1 MVNDINYA
9 ALTGV
14 VRTAATGTQQLPG
27 DFGVPTLSP
36 LYVDGMPLAEVSE
49 ALRLAVR
56 PVPGSAVAEQFWSTY
71 PRLNGDGTREVYEF
85 SLSVPRLVNRF
96 SLSLAHFPQRVWIQY
111 RDLDGVWQPV
121 TQPGGSP
128 IQITVGD
135 SIPAVMQGG
144 AFGSHLASAHPQHYG
159 AGHWVAQDVST
170 APVTASRFR
179 LIMARI
185 PSSSAPR
192 DHANA
197 PVPYSLGVK
206 DVAVGYRL
214 AADGDIP
221 FRPLQD
227 TSHTSALS
235 QGQDILGSRVDYLL
249 RRNRAASVLAEGGT
263 WRSRPQPVPHAV
275 VSMFLDMRMSDGT
288 GQVVDRLL
296 MEPLTSGPSVNLYY
310 AGALPSKDWSTHRF
324 TPSNEPLAFPQVKA
338 VNSGVTA
345 GVDGLSMP
353 GDADGVQVDNQ
364 AIQFDPHLP
373 FLLAG
378 VIQPQV
384 GSDSLTRLT
393 LVDNGLLTVTLTTG
407 VLTVRLDQLSA
418 SLDAAQFDFN
428 ASLPWAVAWDGMS
441 LTVRTPWGERSTT
454 GAVPRDGDALPDALM
469 LGQPV
474 DLSGGGLVRF
484 RSLLLAQGRAGD
496 IAGIEAYW
504 ADPAGYVLPRAGTE
518 DPASST
524 TANALL
530 RFDGSLVTAGSD
542 SVCPLGL
549 IGGPGVD
556 YEAVVWTPVN
566 GDFRLMREPFT
577 FRPVKARL
585 LKAEFTNLAPI
596 SVNLTGE
603 PVVKVNLFPNGT
615 SPGISTVAQAA
626 VQESGAASAGVR
638 VTSTTAQAYSDSPQ
652 RQQQVYEDSSFL
664 PTETLFAPDPVDAQR
679 LRAAGQPFRF
689 LPLPGV
695 SAPRWRTTGIH
706 RYHVVETLLDTKT
719 AYAVGVSRVR
729 AYRTEPGAEQDSSQY
744 IELFHDTSHLDGFTV
759 GDPNSWIDST
769 QGALLTP
776 PQVGPDGASVESIT
790 YVSRSKIMAVQFAT
804 TQSEAQQL
812 VADPEME
819 DPSLRNWKPVGD
831 ASLSS
836 SDAYATDIGQM
847 ALVRRGHADS
857 SWDAMEL
864 KFATWDAVE
873 GSSPDP
879 LRPVWSE
886 LEQSSSEASVGGI
899 QSVRGVDPPPKGRL
913 YAAAR
918 VFTDKPLT
926 TPLTLQLVNGDG
938 RILAEKAAATQ
949 TSQVTEWVVDFD
961 LGGPTMTTLR
971 HWNDFDTLGSG
982 GGVPTWDEMDELGS
996 WDDVAQDMSLMRTY
1010 DVTVRLLQNESSGTG
1025 QWLVDSLAIFTDPI
1039 VWEFSRDGGTHWFE
1053 ALDIRNNPR
1062 GVLVFPDLDPGDQT
1076 GGTQLRW
1083 RVSGYSPNLSV
1094 SSLVVR
1100 PWYSSLLGAV
1110 PHLDTVQ
1117 SAGRSSS
1124 MADYYAPTTEDPF
1137 FRQWSN
1143 PVPQWWWLAAKA
1155 WRNRNDVQAVT
1166 PSQPLLPATLI
1177 EGTDEGG
1184 PASPAQSSLAPAL
1197 IYPLS

>member
-1 MVNDINYA
+1 MTDTNYA

-14 VRTAATGTQQLPG
+14 ARTAATTGTQLPG

-49 ALRLAVR
+49 ALRLVAR

-71 PRLNGDGTREVYEF
+71 PRLGGDGTREVYEF
-85 SLSVPRLVNRF
+85 SLSVSRLVNRF
-96 SLSLAHFPQRVWIQY
+96 SLSLAHFPHRVWIQY
-111 RDLDGVWQPV
+111 RDVDGVWQPV

-128 IQITVGD
+128 VQITVGD
-135 SIPAVMQGG
+135 SIPAVVQGG
-144 AFGSHLASAHPQHYG
+144 AVFSHIATAHPQHYG

-185 PSSSAPR
+185 PSASAPR
-192 DHANA
+192 DQANA
-197 PVPYSLGVK
+197 LVPYSLGVK

-214 AADGDIP
+214 ASDADIP

-227 TSHTSALS
+227 ASHTSAVS
-235 QGQDILGSRVDYLL
+235 QGQDLLGSRIDYLL
-249 RRNRAASVLAEGGT
+249 RRNRAASVLSDGGA
-263 WRSRPQPVPHAV
+263 WRSRPQPVPQAV
-275 VSMFLDMRMSDGT
+275 VSMFLDMRLPDGT

-310 AGALPSKDWSTHRF
+310 AGHVPERDWATYRF
-324 TPSNEPLAFPQVKA
+324 VPSNEPLAFPQVKA
-338 VNSGVTA
+338 VNPGVA
-345 GVDGLSMP
+345 PGNDGLLMP
-353 GDADGVQVDNQ
+353 GGADGVQIDNR
-364 AIQFDPHLP
+364 AIQFDPYVP

-378 VIQPQV
+378 VVQPQV
-384 GSDSLTRLT
+384 ASDSLTRLT

-407 VLTVRLDQLSA
+407 VLTVRLGQLTA
-418 SLDAAQFDFN
+418 SVDAAQYGFN
-428 ASLPWAVAWDGMS
+428 ASLPWAVAWDGTS
-441 LTVRTPWGERSTT
+441 LTVRTAWGDRSVT
-454 GAVPRDGDALPDALM
+454 GAVPRDGDGVPGVLM

-504 ADPAGYVLPRAGTE
+504 ADPAGYVLPRAGVE
-518 DPASST
+518 DPSSST

-530 RFDGSLVTAGSD
+530 RLDGSLVTSGSD

-556 YEAVVWTPVN
+556 YGDVVWTPIN
-566 GDFRLMREPFT
+566 GDFRLMREAFT
-577 FRPVKARL
+577 FRPVKASL
-585 LKAEFTNLAPI
+585 IKAEFTNLAPI

-603 PVVKVNLFPNGT
+603 PVVTVRLFPNGT
-615 SPGISTVAQAA
+615 APGISTVAQAA
-626 VQESGAASAGVR
+626 VQESGAATAGVR
-638 VTSTTAQAYSDSPQ
+638 VTTTTAQAYSDSPQ
-652 RQQQVYEDSSFL
+652 RQQQVYADSSFL
-664 PTETLFAPDPVDAQR
+664 PTEALFAPDPVDAQR

-689 LPLPGV
+689 LPQPGTT
-695 SAPRWRTTGIH
+695 APRWRTTGVH
-706 RYHVVETLLDTKT
+706 RYHEVETVLDTKT

-744 IELFHDTSHLDGFTV
+744 IELFHDTSHLDRFTV
-759 GDPNSWIDST
+759 GDPTSWIDT
-769 QGALLTP
+769 GQGALVTG
-776 PQVGPDGASVESIT
+776 PQVGPDGVSVESIT
-790 YVSRSKIMAVQFAT
+790 YVSRSKIMAVQFAA

-812 VADPEME
+812 VADPELE

-836 SDAYATDIGQM
+836 SDTYATDIGQM

-864 KFATWDAVE
+864 RFATWDGLE

-899 QSVRGVDPPPKGRL
+899 QSVRGVEPPPRGRL

-926 TPLTLQLVNGDG
+926 APLMLQLVNGDG
-938 RILAEKAAATQ
+938 RVLAEKEAATQ

-971 HWNDFDTLGSG
+971 RWDDFSTLGSG
-982 GGVPTWDEMDELGS
+982 GGVPTWDEMDALGS
-996 WDDVAQDMSLMRTY
+996 WDDAALDMSLMRTY
-1010 DVTVRLLQNESSGTG
+1010 DVTVRLLQNEPNGTG
-1025 QWLVDSLAIFTDPI
+1025 QWLVDSLAIFTDPV
-1039 VWEFSRDGGTHWFE
+1039 VWEFSRDGGANWFE
-1053 ALDIRNNPR
+1053 ALDIRNDPR

-1083 RVSGYSPNLSV
+1083 RVSGFAPNLSL

-1100 PWYSSLLGAV
+1100 PWYSSLLGSV
-1110 PHLDTVQ
+1110 PHLDAVQ

-1124 MADYYAPTTEDPF
+1124 LADYYAPTTEDPF

-1143 PVPQWWWLAAKA
+1143 PIPQWWWLAAKA
-1155 WRNRNDVQAVT
+1155 WRNRTDVQVT
-1166 PSQPLLPATLI
+1166 APPQPLLPATLV
-1177 EGTDEGG
+1177 EGTDEGS